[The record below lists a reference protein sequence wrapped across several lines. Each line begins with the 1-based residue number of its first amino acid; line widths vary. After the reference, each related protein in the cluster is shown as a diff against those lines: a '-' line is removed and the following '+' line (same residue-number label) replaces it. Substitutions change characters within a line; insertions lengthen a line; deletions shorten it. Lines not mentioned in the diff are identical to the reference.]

1 MRPIKSFFRTG
12 LQGVRACARG
22 VLAAA
27 HWTAW
32 IVLLTILGFQIFIL
46 TAQQL
51 TLPAFVSRQ
60 LAASAETYGL
70 KVEFGRAQFD
80 PLGRILLE
88 NVRLS
93 PPSVN
98 GPIVTIGAAFL
109 KLDAWALLV
118 RDVTVEDL
126 ELIGVDLL
134 VPAMFSPTGTETNL
148 VKDLHARLRP
158 LPGQREWE
166 ITALDGR
173 IGTLTVAVRG
183 AIAVAN
189 QGGPTLD
196 PRQYAATYL
205 RFARTV
211 AP

>member
-12 LQGVRACARG
+12 WQGVRACARG

-93 PPSVN
+93 PP
-98 GPIVTIGAAFL
+98 L
-109 KLDAWALLV
+109 
-118 RDVTVEDL
+118 
-126 ELIGVDLL
+126 
-134 VPAMFSPTGTETNL
+134 
-148 VKDLHARLRP
+148 
-158 LPGQREWE
+158 GQRADRHDRRRLPE
-166 ITALDGR
+166 
-173 IGTLTVAVRG
+173 
-183 AIAVAN
+183 
-189 QGGPTLD
+189 
-196 PRQYAATYL
+196 
-205 RFARTV
+205 ARCMGLV
-211 AP
+211 GSRRHR